1 MVGVFINCAQGMD
14 LEEAPPIK
22 KQPLQKTTKTNQ
34 KKKPNKKTQKQTKTK
49 NKIKKAPPPPKK

>member
-22 KQPLQKTTKTNQ
+22 KQPLQKTTKTN
-34 KKKPNKKTQKQTKTK
+34 KNKNKPKTNKNKKQ
-49 NKIKKAPPPPKK
+49 N